1 MIPPKIEEQT
11 PLDSEQAFLLYATF
25 AGDLERTAHACGVRA
40 VDILKAAEDLGWQER
55 LKPILELKQSAR
67 PGDFERAMNR
77 ALNFAQ
83 AFRYR
88 MFLERVL
95 KQITG
100 MTPEEVNEYI
110 FTRRLNPKDGLPL
123 GQKILSTRALAD
135 LASAL
140 EKAHSLSYMALSDT
154 AQDRAKRKE
163 AEESGESA
171 SQMHTKIADAMSKL
185 RSTKTVRGQ
194 LLDAQI
200 EVAETER
207 VRNVKP
213 ENPYDKD

>member
-1 MIPPKIEEQT
+1 MDEIT
-11 PLDSEQAFLLYATF
+11 LDREQAFLLYATF

-40 VDILKAAEDLGWQER
+40 MDILKVAEEENWQER
-55 LKPILELKQSAR
+55 LKPILELKNSTR
-67 PGDFERAMNR
+67 PGDFERAINR
-77 ALNFAQ
+77 ALNFSQ
-83 AFRYR
+83 AHRYR
-88 MFLERVL
+88 LFLERVL

-100 MTPEEVNEYI
+100 MTPEEVHEYI
-110 FTRRLNPKDGLPL
+110 FTRRLDPKNGMPI
-123 GQKILSTRALAD
+123 GQKILSTRSLAD

-140 EKAHSLSYMALSDT
+140 EKCHSLSYMALSDT